1 MLSFLF
7 VAKNVREAIKM
18 LIQSARLNNVD
29 ALYLI
34 AETYFFGKGVD
45 PDRDLAMKYY
55 ELAVTK
61 GSAKAI
67 KRLTQIKE
75 SNK

>member
-1 MLSFLF
+1 MRQFINHHR
-7 VAKNVREAIKM
+7 VK
-18 LIQSARLNNVD
+18 
-29 ALYLI
+29 
-34 AETYFFGKGVD
+34 T
-45 PDRDLAMKYY
+45 DRDLAMKYY